1 MVRRNQFHIQ
11 QTLHFTIAYI
21 VINQAPNSRV
31 CILYLSSN
39 LSLGK
44 AAYGINAIMENQ
56 NLERSFT
63 THFNAKPEFIVRAPG
78 RVNLIGEH
86 TDYNDGFV
94 LPMAIDHA
102 VWIALSPRADSQ
114 VRIRSLDL
122 EVDSAFDLHSLTKG
136 DGWLEYIKGV
146 ANELQKAGYELRGFD
161 AVMTGDVPRGAGLS
175 SSAAVELATA
185 RAFEAVSGFTWDA
198 AQMAKI
204 SQKAENEWVGMKC
217 GIMDQMA
224 SAASKEGFALFLD
237 CRTLEYQHAP
247 LPRNTS
253 VVILDT
259 STRRGLV
266 DSAYNERRSQCEE
279 AARWFGVKALRDVT
293 VDEFKKSRSGLSE
306 VVMKRARH
314 IITENARVLEAVN
327 VLKEG
332 NVKRLG
338 ELFNASHNSLRDD
351 FEVTN
356 ETLNQIVECAQEQS
370 SCYGARMTGAGFG
383 GCAVALV
390 QEENARMFTNAVS
403 ATYKRR
409 SGLDASV
416 YVCKASEG
424 ASLVKG

>member
-1 MVRRNQFHIQ
+1 MK
-11 QTLHFTIAYI
+11 TD
-21 VINQAPNSRV
+21 
-31 CILYLSSN
+31 IL
-39 LSLGK
+39 
-44 AAYGINAIMENQ
+44 EQ
-56 NLERSFT
+56 SFAT
-63 THFNAKPEFIVRAPG
+63 YFNAKPEFIVRAPG

-102 VWIALSPRADSQ
+102 VWMALTSRKDST

-122 EVDSAFDLHSLTKG
+122 EVYSAFDLHSLTKG
-136 DGWLEYIKGV
+136 EGWIEYVKGV
-146 ANELQKAGYELRGFD
+146 AYELQKDGHELHGFD

-185 RAFEAVSGFTWDA
+185 RAFASVSGFDWNA
-198 AQMAKI
+198 AQMAKV
-204 SQKAENEWVGMKC
+204 SQKAENEWVGVNC

-224 SAASKEGFALFLD
+224 SAASREGYALFLD

-247 LPRNTS
+247 LPENTA

-279 AARWFGVKALRDVT
+279 AARWFGAKALRDVS
-293 VDEFKKSRSGLSE
+293 VDDLKRGGGLKE

-314 IITENARVLEAVN
+314 IVTENARVLEAVQ
-327 VLKEG
+327 VMKAG
-332 NVKRLG
+332 DVKRLG
-338 ELFNASHNSLRDD
+338 ELFNASHTSLRDD

-356 ETLNQIVECAQEQS
+356 EALNQIVECAQEQPF
-370 SCYGARMTGAGFG
+370 CHGARMTGAGFG

-390 QEENARMFTNAVS
+390 EEKYAREFSDSVS
-403 ATYKRR
+403 VAYKRR
-409 SGLDASV
+409 SGLSSSI
-416 YVCKASEG
+416 YVCKASAG
-424 ASLVKG
+424 AAVVKEKS

>member
-1 MVRRNQFHIQ
+1 MET
-11 QTLHFTIAYI
+11 QTLEH
-21 VINQAPNSRV
+21 
-31 CILYLSSN
+31 
-39 LSLGK
+39 
-44 AAYGINAIMENQ
+44 
-56 NLERSFT
+56 SFST
-63 THFNAKPEFIVRAPG
+63 YFNAKPEFIVRAPG

-102 VWIALSPRADSQ
+102 VWIALSPRDDAK
-114 VRIRSLDL
+114 VRVRSLDL
-122 EVDSAFDLHSLTKG
+122 GVDSAFDLLSLTKG
-136 DGWLEYIKGV
+136 EGWLEYIKGI
-146 ANELQKAGYELRGFD
+146 AFQLQKAGYGLKGFD
-161 AVMTGDVPRGAGLS
+161 AMMTGDVPRGAGLS

-185 RAFEAVSGFTWDA
+185 RAFAAVSGFTWDA
-198 AQMAKI
+198 AQMARI
-204 SQKAENEWVGMKC
+204 SQKAENEWVGVNC

-224 SAASKEGFALFLD
+224 SAACEAGYALFLD

-247 LPRNTS
+247 LPENTS

-279 AARWFGVKALRDVT
+279 AARWFGVKALRDVS
-293 VDEFKKSRSGLSE
+293 VEEFEKSSGPSE

-314 IITENARVLEAVN
+314 IITENARVLEAVK
-327 VLKEG
+327 VMKAG
-332 NVKRLG
+332 DVKRLG

-356 ETLNQIVECAQEQS
+356 KALNQIVECAQEQPA
-370 SCYGARMTGAGFG
+370 CYGARMTGAGFG

-390 QEENARMFTNAVS
+390 QEEDTKEFTNAVS
-403 ATYKRR
+403 VAYKKK

-424 ASLVKG
+424 ASVIKG

>member
-1 MVRRNQFHIQ
+1 MDTQ
-11 QTLHFTIAYI
+11 
-21 VINQAPNSRV
+21 
-31 CILYLSSN
+31 
-39 LSLGK
+39 SL
-44 AAYGINAIMENQ
+44 AH
-56 NLERSFT
+56 SFSIY
-63 THFNAKPEFIVRAPG
+63 FNAKPEFIVRAPG

-102 VWIALSPRADSQ
+102 VWIGLAPRADST
-114 VRIRSLDL
+114 VRVRSLDL
-122 EVDSAFDLHSLTKG
+122 EVDSAFDLHSLAKG
-136 DGWLEYIKGV
+136 EGWLEYIKGV
-146 ANELQKAGYELRGFD
+146 ADQLQKAGHELRGFD

-185 RAFEAVSGFTWDA
+185 RAFAAVSGFEWDA

-204 SQKAENEWVGMKC
+204 SQKAENQWVGVNC

-224 SAASKEGFALFLD
+224 SAASKAGYALFLD
-237 CRTLEYQHAP
+237 CRTLEIQHAP
-247 LPRNTS
+247 LPENTS

-279 AARWFGVKALRDVT
+279 AARWYGVKALRDVS
-293 VDEFKKSRSGLSE
+293 VDDLKRESGLSE

-314 IITENARVLEAVN
+314 IVTENARVLEAVQ
-327 VLKEG
+327 VMKAG

-338 ELFNASHNSLRDD
+338 ELFNASHASLRDD

-356 ETLNQIVECAQEQS
+356 EALNQIVECAQEQS

-390 QEENARMFTNAVS
+390 QEEKSQEFAKAVS
-403 ATYKRR
+403 AAYRQK

-424 ASLVKG
+424 ASIVKG

>member
-1 MVRRNQFHIQ
+1 MET
-11 QTLHFTIAYI
+11 QTLE
-21 VINQAPNSRV
+21 Q
-31 CILYLSSN
+31 
-39 LSLGK
+39 
-44 AAYGINAIMENQ
+44 
-56 NLERSFT
+56 SFST
-63 THFNAKPEFIVRAPG
+63 YFNAKTEFIVRAPG

-94 LPMAIDHA
+94 LPMAIDRA
-102 VWIALSPRADSQ
+102 FWIALSPRADSQ
-114 VRIRSLDL
+114 VRVRSLDL
-122 EVDSAFDLHSLTKG
+122 EVDSAFDLHSLAKG
-136 DGWLEYIKGV
+136 EGWLEYIKGV
-146 ANELQKAGYELRGFD
+146 ANELQKAGYKLRGFD
-161 AVMTGDVPRGAGLS
+161 AVTTGDVPRAAGLS

-185 RAFEAVSGFTWDA
+185 RAFAAVSGFAWDA

-204 SQKAENEWVGMKC
+204 SQKAENQWVGVNC

-237 CRTLEYQHAP
+237 CRTLEFQHAP
-247 LPRNTS
+247 LPENTS

-279 AARWFGVKALRDVT
+279 AARWFGVKALRDVS
-293 VDEFKKSRSGLSE
+293 VDEFEKSSGLSE
-306 VVMKRARH
+306 IVMKRARH
-314 IITENARVLEAVN
+314 IITENARVLEAVK
-327 VLKEG
+327 VMKAG

-338 ELFNASHNSLRDD
+338 ELFNASHISLRDD

-356 ETLNQIVECAQEQS
+356 KALDQIVECAQEQPD
-370 SCYGARMTGAGFG
+370 CYGARMTGAGFG

-390 QEENARMFTNAVS
+390 QEEKAREFTNAVS
-403 ATYKRR
+403 AAYKQR

>member
-1 MVRRNQFHIQ
+1 MET
-11 QTLHFTIAYI
+11 QTLAQLFKTY
-21 VINQAPNSRV
+21 
-31 CILYLSSN
+31 
-39 LSLGK
+39 
-44 AAYGINAIMENQ
+44 
-56 NLERSFT
+56 
-63 THFNAKPEFIVRAPG
+63 FNANPEFIVRAPG

-94 LPMAIDHA
+94 LPMAIDRA

-114 VRIRSLDL
+114 VRIHSLDL
-122 EVDSAFDLHSLTKG
+122 ETDSAFDLHSLTKG
-136 DGWLEYIKGV
+136 EGWAEYPKGV
-146 ANELQKAGYELRGFD
+146 AYELQKAGHVLKGFD
-161 AVMTGDVPRGAGLS
+161 AVMTGDVPSGAGLS

-185 RAFEAVSGFTWDA
+185 RAFATICNITWDA
-198 AQMAKI
+198 AQMAKL
-204 SQKAENEWVGMKC
+204 SQKAENEWVGVNC

-224 SAASKEGFALFLD
+224 SAASKEGYALFLD

-247 LPRNTS
+247 LPKNIS

-279 AARWFGVKALRDVT
+279 AARWFGVKALRDVSVEDFERKT
-293 VDEFKKSRSGLSE
+293 KEESGLSE
-306 VVMKRARH
+306 IAARRARH
-314 IITENARVLEAVN
+314 IVTENARVLEAVE
-327 VLKEG
+327 VMKAG

-338 ELFNASHNSLRDD
+338 ELFNASHISLRDD

-356 ETLNQIVECAQEQS
+356 EALNQIVECAQEQS
-370 SCYGARMTGAGFG
+370 GCYGARMTGAGFG

-390 QEENARMFTNAVS
+390 QEEKAEEFTHAVS
-403 ATYKRR
+403 AAYRQK

-424 ASLVKG
+424 ASIIKE